1 MANFS
6 TYKNLEL
13 PVNPEHY
20 DINVFNKNAMV
31 IDSELHKLDLKNQSQ
46 DNLLATKETLNAE
59 ISRAGN
65 KENEIAKNLDEEIA
79 RAKSAENE
87 LGNSITNE
95 TNRATLTENNIQEN
109 LSDHI
114 VNKSNPH
121 NVTSEQLNLGNVDNT
136 SDIDKPVSTAQQTA
150 IDLATSNH
158 NTSTTSH
165 IDIRNLISGLTTRLN
180 ALADS
185 DDITL
190 DQLSEIVAYIKNN
203 KDLIDQITTSKV
215 NISDIVDDLIST
227 SIDKPLSA
235 NQGRILKDLVSS
247 LTKEY
252 FGLGNVE
259 NKSSEDIRNDI
270 TYDNIVKALGY
281 NPLGQSGIGEMR
293 FEIDEN
299 YDLILI
305 APDGYDPPLELG
317 DDGNLYYL
325 FS

>member
-1 MANFS
+1 MNY
-6 TYKNLEL
+6 TTHYKLQKDLTIEKYD
-13 PVNPEHY
+13 VNVVNMNS
-20 DINVFNKNAMV
+20 DI
-31 IDSELHKLDLKNQSQ
+31 IDSALHRLDIKDQAQ
-46 DNLLATKETLNAE
+46 DNLLATKETLNSE
-59 ISRAGN
+59 ISRATT
-65 KENEIAKNLDEEIA
+65 KEAEISEDLNSEII
-79 RAKSAENE
+79 RAKEVENNLSSNISEESNRAIMAEN
-87 LGNSITNE
+87 L
-95 TNRATLTENNIQEN
+95 IQES
-109 LSDHI
+109 LSTHNAD
-114 VNKSNPH
+114 KANPH
-121 NVTSEQLNLGNVDNT
+121 KVTPEQLNLGKVDNT
-136 SDIDKPVSTAQQTA
+136 ADMDKPVSTAQQNA
-150 IDLATSNH
+150 INQSTSDH
-158 NTSTTSH
+158 NTSASAH
-165 IDIRNLISGLTTRLN
+165 DDIRNLISKLTTRLN
-180 ALADS
+180 TLADS

-235 NQGRILKDLVSS
+235 NQGRVLKDLISS
-247 LTKEY
+247 LTKED

-299 YDLILI
+299 YNLILI